1 MKYRIDY
8 VLLFVGVVLSSLLY
22 FIFQPQLMVY
32 EREGEYFDS
41 GTDEVVRDINPEYL
55 SPAGSLSIEGGP
67 LAGSY
72 ILYNYVP
79 PSKNYP
85 YLLFVFTILSF
96 LGIQLYI
103 RIKGTLRV
111 YF

>member
-22 FIFQPQLMVY
+22 FISQPQLMVY

-55 SPAGSLSIEGGP
+55 SPAGSLPIDGGP
-67 LAGSY
+67 LTGSY

-79 PSKNYP
+79 PSSNYP
-85 YLLFVFTILSF
+85 YIVFISTILSF
-96 LGIQLYI
+96 LGLQ
-103 RIKGTLRV
+103 V
-111 YF
+111 YMRFKKS